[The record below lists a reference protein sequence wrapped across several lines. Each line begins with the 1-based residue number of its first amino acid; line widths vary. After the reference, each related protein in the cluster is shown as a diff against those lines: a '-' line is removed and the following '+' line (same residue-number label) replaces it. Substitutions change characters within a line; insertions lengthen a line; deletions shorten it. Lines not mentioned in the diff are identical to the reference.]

1 MNIGVYSRSIVILEW
16 QQSSNVPLIDLVN
29 RMRQYKDSKQAGAGD
44 TLRALEEINTLIYIL
59 VELSY

>member
-29 RMRQYKDSKQAGAGD
+29 TMRQDKDSKQAGAGD
-44 TLRALEEINTLIYIL
+44 TLRALEEINT
-59 VELSY
+59 